1 MSDIFREVEE
11 DVRRERLEKLW
22 KKYGD
27 YIIAG
32 MAVIVVGV
40 AGFKLWQHY
49 QAVQIAKASVAYSTA
64 MQLGNG
70 GKSAEAAQVFANI
83 AKNAPRGYAASAR
96 LAEADALFADGKTA
110 DAVALY
116 KTIAQEDKTE
126 LGDLA
131 RIREAWALANSAS
144 KSDLQTLLAP
154 LTDPK
159 SAWRFM
165 AREIL
170 AYCDFR
176 DGAMNPAQSE
186 YDSLAAASDAP
197 ASVRQR
203 ASAMASL
210 IRAGG
215 GENYGIVPPPP
226 KAAGASPSTQEG
238 TTPQ

>member
-27 YIIAG
+27 YVIAG
-32 MAVIVVGV
+32 LAVIVVGV
-40 AGFKLWQHY
+40 AGYKLWQHY

-64 MQLGNG
+64 VQLSST
-70 GKSAEAAQVFANI
+70 GKSAEAAQAFAKI
-83 AKNAPRGYAASAR
+83 AKDAPGGYAVSAK
-96 LAEADALFADGKTA
+96 LAEADALLADGKAA
-110 DAVALY
+110 DAIALY
-116 KTIAQEDKTE
+116 QTIAQKDKTE

-131 RIREAWALANSAS
+131 RIRAAWALADSAS

-154 LTDPK
+154 LTDSK
-159 SAWRFM
+159 SSWRFM

-176 DGAMNPAQSE
+176 DGAMKAAQSE
-186 YDSLAAASDAP
+186 YDSLAAESEAP
-197 ASVRQR
+197 ATVRQR

-215 GENYGIVPPPP
+215 GANFGTVPPPP
-226 KAAGASPSTQEG
+226 KPGNASPSAQKGNTAQ
-238 TTPQ
+238 

>member
-1 MSDIFREVEE
+1 VSDIFREVEE

-165 AREIL
+165 AREII

-176 DGAMNPAQSE
+176 DGALKAAQSE
-186 YDSLAAASDAP
+186 YESLTAESDAP
-197 ASVRQR
+197 EAVRRR
-203 ASAMASL
+203 AAAMASL

-215 GENYGIVPPPP
+215 GANYGTVPPPLKP
-226 KAAGASPSTQEG
+226 ADVSPSAQKG
-238 TTPQ
+238 NTPQ